1 MPATRSPGH
10 WTRRLALIA
19 AFGLAFWILLAF
31 PDLVGIPVAIVVV
44 ILIGLVLYVQADR
57 DRLARSNAVLAKQFD
72 RADAEATRWTGRHT
86 NVLILADQRLEE
98 IEKLTAALE
107 ASKSA
112 YQGAEDEVE
121 RLEEALKS
129 AQAKQFLAE
138 ARVHDLEQ
146 AAITVDVT
154 AAEEKAVAQVVRD
167 LGSSPWPLTG
177 NQA

>member
-10 WTRRLALIA
+10 WTRRLALVA
-19 AFGLAFWILLAF
+19 AFVLAFWIVLAF
-31 PDLVGIPVAIVVV
+31 PDLVGIPVAIVVT

-72 RADAEATRWTGRHT
+72 RADAEATRWAGRHT
-86 NVLILADQRLEE
+86 NVLLLADQRLEE
-98 IEKLTAALE
+98 IEKLTA
-107 ASKSA
+107 
-112 YQGAEDEVE
+112 E
-121 RLEEALKS
+121 RTELTADVVFLSEQLKS
-129 AQAKQFLAE
+129 AQAKQFAAE